1 MRALWISSAALV
13 LSACSASYGGADTP
27 PVASAPAPAP
37 VAAPASIPAVTQSMP
52 EQMAS
57 MDPSDS
63 LLFWSDERRSAAFRD
78 MESLFPGLEV
88 APASSPRMLP
98 RSAQTLPAGVQQAIR
113 AYMDQTSAA
122 GVMVL
127 KGGEIVAEEY
137 GLGLGPTDRWT
148 SFSVAKSFTSTL
160 LGAAIADDS
169 IASIDTPVTD
179 IIPALAGTA
188 YEGVTVGQIAS
199 MTSGVAWNED
209 YTDPDSD
216 VAKMLA
222 IAPVAGESQAVT
234 YARTLKREA
243 PAGEKWVYKTLE
255 TNLLGLIVE
264 EATGKPLAAYAAE
277 KIVEPAG
284 FEGGLFW
291 MQDLT
296 GGNIGGCC
304 LSLRL
309 VDYAR
314 MGQFALE
321 GGKGMVPGGWFETAG
336 SPLVDFGA
344 AAPGFGYG
352 YQWWTYP
359 GDTYGAQGIFGQ
371 AITIVP
377 EEDLVVAIVS
387 NWKTAT
393 SNAHRDGFR
402 TLVGQI
408 AQALDD

>member
-1 MRALWISSAALV
+1 
-13 LSACSASYGGADTP
+13 
-27 PVASAPAPAP
+27 
-37 VAAPASIPAVTQSMP
+37 
-52 EQMAS
+52 
-57 MDPSDS
+57 
-63 LLFWSDERRSAAFRD
+63 
-78 MESLFPGLEV
+78 
-88 APASSPRMLP
+88 MLP
-98 RSAQTLPAGVQQAIR
+98 ATVQREIR
-113 AYMDQTSAA
+113 AYMDETNAA

-127 KGGEIVAEEY
+127 KDGKVIAEHY
-137 GLGLGPTDRWT
+137 GLGFGPEGRWT

-160 LGAAIADDS
+160 LGAAIADGA
-169 IASIDTPVTD
+169 IASVDTPVTD

-188 YEGVTVGQIAS
+188 YDGVSVGQIAS

-222 IAPVAGESQAVT
+222 VAPVAGESQAVT
-234 YARTLKREA
+234 YARSLEREA

-264 EATGKPLAAYAAE
+264 QATGKSLAAYAAE
-277 KIVEPAG
+277 KIVNPAG
-284 FEGGLFW
+284 FAGGMFW

-309 VDYAR
+309 SDYAR

-321 GGKGMVPGGWFETAG
+321 GGDGVVPEGWFAKAG
-336 SPLVDFGA
+336 SPLVDFGPQ
-344 AAPGFGYG
+344 APGFGYG

-359 GDTYGAQGIFGQ
+359 GDMYGAQGIFGQ

-377 EEDLVVAIVS
+377 EENLVVAVVS

-393 SNAHRDGFR
+393 SAPARDGFR
-402 TLVGQI
+402 ALVGSI
-408 AQALDD
+408 REAAAD

>member
-1 MRALWISSAALV
+1 MKRLWISTAALA
-13 LSACSASYGGADTP
+13 LAGCATAYDT
-27 PVASAPAPAP
+27 AP
-37 VAAPASIPAVTQSMP
+37 VAEVPVAPPAVTQSMP

-57 MDPSDS
+57 MDPGDS
-63 LLFWSDERRSAAFRD
+63 ILFWSDERRSAAFRD
-78 MESLFPGLEV
+78 MEGLFPGLEV
-88 APASSPRMLP
+88 APATKTRDLP
-98 RSAQTLPAGVQQAIR
+98 RAGENLPAALQAEIR
-113 AYMDQTSAA
+113 AYMAQTQAA
-122 GVMVL
+122 GVMAL
-127 KGGEIVAEEY
+127 KNGEVVFEDY
-137 GLGLGPTDRWT
+137 GLGFGPTGRWT

-160 LGAAIADDS
+160 LGAAIEDGAVDS
-169 IASIDTPVTD
+169 VDTPVTD

-188 YEGVTVGQIAS
+188 YDGVSVGQIAS

-209 YTDPDSD
+209 YPDPDSD

-234 YARTLKREA
+234 YARTLTREA

-264 EATGKPLAAYAAE
+264 QATGRPLAAYAAE

-284 FEGGLFW
+284 FAGGLFW

-309 VDYAR
+309 ADYAR

-321 GGKGMVPGGWFETAG
+321 GGKGVVPEGWFAKAG
-336 SPLVDFGA
+336 SPLVDFGER
-344 AAPGFGYG
+344 APGFGYG

-377 EEDLVVAIVS
+377 EEKLVVAIVS
-387 NWKTAT
+387 NWPTAT
-393 SNAHRDGFR
+393 SSDHRADFR
-402 TLVGQI
+402 DLVGKI
-408 AQALDD
+408 AEALDD